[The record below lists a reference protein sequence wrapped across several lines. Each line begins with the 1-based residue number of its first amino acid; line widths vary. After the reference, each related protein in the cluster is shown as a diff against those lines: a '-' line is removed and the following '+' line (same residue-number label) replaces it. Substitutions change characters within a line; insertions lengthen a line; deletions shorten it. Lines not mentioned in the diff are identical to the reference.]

1 MFTSVN
7 PRGMA
12 GTCVS
17 TFYLRVVCSS
27 IIAGVKH
34 VGGGKE
40 EIAFSYR
47 LGMDISVMSLFV
59 IHVNTTYCST
69 EAGKSIPS

>member
-12 GTCVS
+12 GTCVC
-17 TFYLRVVCSS
+17 TFYLRVACSS

-40 EIAFSYR
+40 EIAFSYYR
-47 LGMDISVMSLFV
+47 LGMDILVMSLFV
-59 IHVNTTYCST
+59 IHVNTT
-69 EAGKSIPS
+69 